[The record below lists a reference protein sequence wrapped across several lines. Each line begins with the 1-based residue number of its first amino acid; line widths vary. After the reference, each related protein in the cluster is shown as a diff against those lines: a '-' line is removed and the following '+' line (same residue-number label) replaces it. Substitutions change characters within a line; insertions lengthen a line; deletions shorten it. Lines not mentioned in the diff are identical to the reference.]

1 MPGPFYCRRKIET
14 VSTVLQLRVLT
25 RTGRRRSNVS
35 DELRKDQD
43 TEVEGHA
50 AHPPQDGVEPNE
62 DDESD
67 FEAHVLHFPTVRM
80 D

>member
-1 MPGPFYCRRKIET
+1 M
-14 VSTVLQLRVLT
+14 RVLT

-50 AHPPQDGVEPNE
+50 AHPPKYGAGVELNE
-62 DDESD
+62 DEEND
-67 FEAHVLHFPTVRM
+67 FEAHIQHFPTVRM

>member
-1 MPGPFYCRRKIET
+1 M
-14 VSTVLQLRVLT
+14 
-25 RTGRRRSNVS
+25 S

-50 AHPPQDGVEPNE
+50 AHPPEYGVEPNE
-62 DDESD
+62 DEESD

>member
-1 MPGPFYCRRKIET
+1 
-14 VSTVLQLRVLT
+14 
-25 RTGRRRSNVS
+25 VS
-35 DELRKDQD
+35 DELRTDQN

-50 AHPPQDGVEPNE
+50 AQPPEDGVSVEPSE
-62 DDESD
+62 DEEND

>member
-1 MPGPFYCRRKIET
+1 
-14 VSTVLQLRVLT
+14 
-25 RTGRRRSNVS
+25 VS

-50 AHPPQDGVEPNE
+50 AHPPEYGVEPNE
-62 DDESD
+62 DEESG

>member
-1 MPGPFYCRRKIET
+1 M
-14 VSTVLQLRVLT
+14 
-25 RTGRRRSNVS
+25 S
-35 DELRKDQD
+35 DEQRKDQD

-50 AHPPQDGVEPNE
+50 HPPKFGANDEASE
-62 DDESD
+62 DDEND